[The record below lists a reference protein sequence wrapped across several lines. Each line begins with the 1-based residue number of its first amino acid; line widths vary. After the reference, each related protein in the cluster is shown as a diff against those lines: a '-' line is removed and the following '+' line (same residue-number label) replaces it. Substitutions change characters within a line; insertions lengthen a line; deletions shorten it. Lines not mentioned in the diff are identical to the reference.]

1 MGSKMN
7 KEHIQYIIQEFEK
20 CNIRITE
27 QQAEQFDCFYEM
39 LIEKNK
45 VMNLTGI
52 TEFRDVVRKHFID
65 SVINI
70 KFSDEDAKVLDIGTG
85 AGFPGIPLK
94 LLYPDLKITLLDS
107 LNKRIV
113 FLQEVADELKLQNV
127 ELIHGRAEDF
137 GQQSKYREQFDYVC
151 SRAVA
156 NLSSLCE
163 YCIPFLKIGGKFISY
178 KSSAEEEVMEA
189 KYAIHQLGGDEKHI
203 VNKAFLLPES
213 DEKRSLIYIS
223 KIRPTP
229 KRFPRK
235 AGIPT
240 KEPLTRG

>member
-1 MGSKMN
+1 MN
-7 KEHIQYIIQEFEK
+7 KENIQYIIHEFEK
-20 CNIRITE
+20 CDITIAENQAAQLE
-27 QQAEQFDCFYEM
+27 QFYEM

-52 TEFRDVVRKHFID
+52 TEFQEVVRKHFID

-70 KFSDEDAKVLDIGTG
+70 KLSDRAAKILDLGTG

-94 LLYPDLKITLLDS
+94 ILYPDLRMTLLDS
-107 LNKRIV
+107 LNKRIL
-113 FLQEVADELKLQNV
+113 FLNDIVKALDIRNV

-137 GQQSKYREQFDYVC
+137 GHQSKYREQFDYVC

-163 YCIPFLKIGGKFISY
+163 YCMPFLKIGGTFISY
-178 KSSAEEEVMEA
+178 KSNAEEELAEA
-189 KYAIHQLGGDEKHI
+189 KYAIRQLGGDEKGI
-203 VNKAFLLPES
+203 TIDNFLLPES

-223 KIRPTP
+223 KVRTTP

-235 AGIPT
+235 AGTPT
-240 KEPLTRG
+240 KEPLKK